1 MANTD
6 KKNEFDKIQAINNF
20 VKDVASPLAN
30 NIKSL
35 KSKLNRISD
44 NLTKKRSEIK
54 ALEKAETVNKEDVVS
69 AVENVSANVE
79 KTKPEKEKESDAIRP
94 EEVVS
99 SNDSDVVISAKN
111 ETVEDSKTLVDNKPR
126 VENNSGVKN
135 DARNNGGEY
144 TRVQGDRRPQRGD
157 APRNNG
163 YTAMGGNNRGD
174 FQRGDRNGFDRRVP
188 YNNNAN
194 PQDRRGGAQ
203 QGQGRPF
210 NPNGANRPNGQR
222 PSLNGAQRPNGG
234 FQQRPMGGG
243 FGGAKFEPVALPKD
257 TKKKKVN
264 NDKPNKAVDDSKR
277 LNKKTMIRKGYISED
292 IDINS
297 ELDDNATVRHFK
309 VKKTKKQEFVQPTA
323 AIEHAIINSNPV
335 AIKTLGEK
343 IGKTATELVKKLFL
357 LGQMCTVN
365 DSVDFETAELIASEY
380 NITLELQLD
389 KTAEDRLKDIMSV
402 SEMSENLVKRP
413 PIVTIMG
420 HVDHGKTSLLDYI
433 RKSHVTSGEA
443 GGITQHIGAYTIS
456 VSGEK
461 ITFLDTPGHEA
472 FITMRKRGA
481 MVTDIAIIVVAADDG
496 IMPQTQEA
504 ISHAREAGV
513 SIMVAI
519 NKIDKPEANI
529 ERVKQDLTNYG
540 LVPEEWG
547 GDVIV
552 CPVSAKTG
560 EGVDNLLENITL
572 LADVKELKADPS
584 VSAQGSILEARLD
597 KGTGPVAT
605 VLVQNGTLKVKDFVV
620 AGTAIGTVRAM
631 IDDKNNSLKE
641 AGPAVAVSVLGFKEV
656 PSAGDQLIVVK
667 DEKLAKQVASERAKQ
682 EREQMQKISAKKN
695 LEDMFKNMAEG
706 EKKVLPIIIKGDVQ
720 GSVEAVK
727 EALEKLSSEMSEDGV
742 KITFPLT
749 AVGAVNESDA
759 MLAETANAIII
770 AFNVRPDPKAKAYA
784 ERNKIDIKYFRVIY
798 ELIDT
803 IRKAMD
809 GMLEPTFEENI
820 IGHAEVREVFNITG
834 VGTIAG
840 SYVTD
845 GKVMRNAKIRFL
857 RDNIVIYEGS
867 ISSLKRMK
875 DDVKEVAKGYEC
887 GIGLEGISDI
897 KIGDTMEAFVMEKVE
912 KK

>member
-6 KKNEFDKIQAINNF
+6 KKNEYDKIQAINNF

-44 NLTKKRSEIK
+44 NLTKKRSELK
-54 ALEKAETVNKEDVVS
+54 SLEKAETVKKDVALENAEVISDPVETKEP
-69 AVENVSANVE
+69 
-79 KTKPEKEKESDAIRP
+79 TIESVAARP

-99 SNDSDVVISAKN
+99 SNDGGDVVISAKK
-111 ETVEDSKTLVDNKPR
+111 ETAEVVKPIEKHR
-126 VENNSGVKN
+126 VETPENVRREAPRNS
-135 DARNNGGEY
+135 GEY
-144 TRVQGDRRPQRGD
+144 TRVQGDRRPQQRGD

-163 YTAMGGNNRGD
+163 YTAMGGNTRGD
-174 FQRGDRNGFDRRVP
+174 FQRGDRNGFDRRPP

-194 PQDRRGGAQ
+194 GQDRRGGMQ
-203 QGQGRPF
+203 QGRPF
-210 NPNGANRPNGQR
+210 NQGGANGNRPMGARPNF
-222 PSLNGAQRPNGG
+222 NGNQRPNGS
-234 FQQRPMGGG
+234 FQQKPMGGG
-243 FGGAKFEPVALPKD
+243 FGGAKFAPIDLPKD

-264 NDKPNKAVDDSKR
+264 SDKPNKAVDDSKR

-297 ELDDNATVRHFK
+297 ELDDNATIRHFK

-323 AIEHAIINSNPV
+323 IIEHAIVNTNPV

-343 IGKTATELVKKLFL
+343 IGKTATELVKKLFI

-365 DSVDFETAELIASEY
+365 DSVDFETAELIAGEY
-380 NITLELQLD
+380 NVTLELQLD

-456 VSGEK
+456 VKGEK

-519 NKIDKPEANI
+519 NKIDKPEANV

-572 LADVKELKADPS
+572 LAEVKELKADPK

-682 EREQMQKISAKKN
+682 EREQMQKISSKKN

-727 EALEKLSSEMSEDGV
+727 EALEKLSNEMSEDGV

>member
-6 KKNEFDKIQAINNF
+6 KKNEYDKIQAINNF

-44 NLTKKRSEIK
+44 NLTKKRSELK
-54 ALEKAETVNKEDVVS
+54 SLEKAETVKKDVALENAEVISDPVETKEPT
-69 AVENVSANVE
+69 VESVA
-79 KTKPEKEKESDAIRP
+79 ARP

-99 SNDSDVVISAKN
+99 SNDGGDVVISAKK
-111 ETVEDSKTLVDNKPR
+111 ETAEVVKPIEKPR
-126 VENNSGVKN
+126 VETPENVRREAPRNS
-135 DARNNGGEY
+135 GEY
-144 TRVQGDRRPQRGD
+144 TRVQGDRRPQQRGD

-163 YTAMGGNNRGD
+163 YTAMGGNTRGD
-174 FQRGDRNGFDRRVP
+174 FQRGDRNGFDRRPP

-194 PQDRRGGAQ
+194 GQDRRGGMQ
-203 QGQGRPF
+203 QGRPF
-210 NPNGANRPNGQR
+210 NQGGANGNRPMGARPNF
-222 PSLNGAQRPNGG
+222 NGNQRPNGS
-234 FQQRPMGGG
+234 FQQKPMGGG
-243 FGGAKFEPVALPKD
+243 FGGAKFAPIDLPKD

-264 NDKPNKAVDDSKR
+264 SDKPNKAVDDSKR

-297 ELDDNATVRHFK
+297 ELDDNATIRHFK

-323 AIEHAIINSNPV
+323 IIEHAIVNTNPV

-343 IGKTATELVKKLFL
+343 IGKTATELVKKLFI

-365 DSVDFETAELIASEY
+365 DSVDFETAELIAGEY
-380 NITLELQLD
+380 NVTLELQLD

-456 VSGEK
+456 VKGEK

-572 LADVKELKADPS
+572 LAEVKELKADPK

-682 EREQMQKISAKKN
+682 EREQMQKISSKKN

-727 EALEKLSSEMSEDGV
+727 EALEKLSNEMSEDGV

>member
-6 KKNEFDKIQAINNF
+6 KKNEYDKIQAINNF

-44 NLTKKRSEIK
+44 NLTKKRSELK
-54 ALEKAETVNKEDVVS
+54 SLEKAEAVKKDVALENAEVISDPVETKEPI
-69 AVENVSANVE
+69 VESVA
-79 KTKPEKEKESDAIRP
+79 ARP

-99 SNDSDVVISAKN
+99 SNDGGDVVISAKK
-111 ETVEDSKTLVDNKPR
+111 ETAEVVKPIEKPR
-126 VENNSGVKN
+126 VETPENVRREAPRNS
-135 DARNNGGEY
+135 GEY
-144 TRVQGDRRPQRGD
+144 TRVQGDRRPQQRGD

-163 YTAMGGNNRGD
+163 YTAMGGNTRGD
-174 FQRGDRNGFDRRVP
+174 FQRGDRNGFDRRPP

-194 PQDRRGGAQ
+194 GQDRRGGMQ
-203 QGQGRPF
+203 QGRPF
-210 NPNGANRPNGQR
+210 NQGGANGNRPMGARPNF
-222 PSLNGAQRPNGG
+222 NGNQRPNGS
-234 FQQRPMGGG
+234 FQQKPMGGG
-243 FGGAKFEPVALPKD
+243 FGGAKFAPIDLPKD

-264 NDKPNKAVDDSKR
+264 SDKPNKAVDDSKR

-297 ELDDNATVRHFK
+297 ELDDNATIRHFK

-323 AIEHAIINSNPV
+323 IIEHAIVNTNPV

-343 IGKTATELVKKLFL
+343 IGKTATELVKKLFI

-365 DSVDFETAELIASEY
+365 DSVDFETAELIAGEY
-380 NITLELQLD
+380 NVTLELQLD

-456 VSGEK
+456 VKGEK

-572 LADVKELKADPS
+572 LAEVKELKADPK

-682 EREQMQKISAKKN
+682 EREQMQKISSKKN

-727 EALEKLSSEMSEDGV
+727 EALEKLSNEMSEDGV

>member
-6 KKNEFDKIQAINNF
+6 KKNEYDKIQAINNF

-44 NLTKKRSEIK
+44 NLTKKRSELK
-54 ALEKAETVNKEDVVS
+54 SLEKAETVKKDVALENAEVISDPVETKEP
-69 AVENVSANVE
+69 
-79 KTKPEKEKESDAIRP
+79 TIESVAARP

-99 SNDSDVVISAKN
+99 SNDGGDVVISAKK
-111 ETVEDSKTLVDNKPR
+111 ETAEVVKPIEKPR
-126 VENNSGVKN
+126 VETPENVRREAPRNS
-135 DARNNGGEY
+135 GEY
-144 TRVQGDRRPQRGD
+144 TRVQGDRRPQQRGD

-163 YTAMGGNNRGD
+163 YTAMGGNTRGD
-174 FQRGDRNGFDRRVP
+174 FQRGDRNGFDRRPP

-194 PQDRRGGAQ
+194 GQDRRGGMQ
-203 QGQGRPF
+203 QGRPF
-210 NPNGANRPNGQR
+210 NQGGANGNRPMGARPNF
-222 PSLNGAQRPNGG
+222 NGNQRPNGS
-234 FQQRPMGGG
+234 FQQKPMGGG
-243 FGGAKFEPVALPKD
+243 FGGAKFAPIDLPKD

-264 NDKPNKAVDDSKR
+264 SDKPNKAVDDSKR

-297 ELDDNATVRHFK
+297 ELDDNATIRHFK

-323 AIEHAIINSNPV
+323 IIEHAIVNTNPV

-343 IGKTATELVKKLFL
+343 IGKTATELVKKLFI

-365 DSVDFETAELIASEY
+365 DSVDFETAELIAGEY
-380 NITLELQLD
+380 NVTLELQLD

-456 VSGEK
+456 VKGEK

-519 NKIDKPEANI
+519 NKIDKPEANV

-572 LADVKELKADPS
+572 LAEVKELKADPK

-682 EREQMQKISAKKN
+682 EREQMQKISSKKN

-727 EALEKLSSEMSEDGV
+727 EALEKLSNEMSEDGV

>member
-6 KKNEFDKIQAINNF
+6 KKNEYDKIQAINNF

-44 NLTKKRSEIK
+44 NLTKKRSELK
-54 ALEKAETVNKEDVVS
+54 SLEKAETVKKDVALENAEVISDPVETKEP
-69 AVENVSANVE
+69 
-79 KTKPEKEKESDAIRP
+79 TIESVAARP

-99 SNDSDVVISAKN
+99 SNDGGDVVISAKK
-111 ETVEDSKTLVDNKPR
+111 ETAEVVKPIEKPR
-126 VENNSGVKN
+126 VETPENVRREAPRNS
-135 DARNNGGEY
+135 GEY
-144 TRVQGDRRPQRGD
+144 TRVQGDRRPQQRGD

-163 YTAMGGNNRGD
+163 YTAMGGNTRGD
-174 FQRGDRNGFDRRVP
+174 FQRGDRNGFDRRPP

-194 PQDRRGGAQ
+194 GQDRRGGMQ
-203 QGQGRPF
+203 QGRPF
-210 NPNGANRPNGQR
+210 NQGGANGNRPMGARPNF
-222 PSLNGAQRPNGG
+222 NGNQRPNGS
-234 FQQRPMGGG
+234 FQQKPMGGG
-243 FGGAKFEPVALPKD
+243 FGGAKFAPIDLPKD

-264 NDKPNKAVDDSKR
+264 SDKPNKAVDDSKR

-297 ELDDNATVRHFK
+297 ELDDNATIRHFK

-323 AIEHAIINSNPV
+323 IIEHAIVNTNPV

-343 IGKTATELVKKLFL
+343 IGKTATELVKKLFI

-365 DSVDFETAELIASEY
+365 DSVDFETAELIAGEY
-380 NITLELQLD
+380 NVTLELQLD

-456 VSGEK
+456 VKGEK

-519 NKIDKPEANI
+519 NKIDKPEANV

-572 LADVKELKADPS
+572 LAEVKELKADPK

-682 EREQMQKISAKKN
+682 EREQMQKISSKKN

-727 EALEKLSSEMSEDGV
+727 EALEKLSNEMSEDGV

-857 RDNIVIYEGS
+857 
-867 ISSLKRMK
+867 
-875 DDVKEVAKGYEC
+875 
-887 GIGLEGISDI
+887 
-897 KIGDTMEAFVMEKVE
+897 KIGRAHV
-912 KK
+912 

>member
-1 MANTD
+1 
-6 KKNEFDKIQAINNF
+6 
-20 VKDVASPLAN
+20 
-30 NIKSL
+30 
-35 KSKLNRISD
+35 
-44 NLTKKRSEIK
+44 
-54 ALEKAETVNKEDVVS
+54 
-69 AVENVSANVE
+69 
-79 KTKPEKEKESDAIRP
+79 
-94 EEVVS
+94 
-99 SNDSDVVISAKN
+99 
-111 ETVEDSKTLVDNKPR
+111 
-126 VENNSGVKN
+126 
-135 DARNNGGEY
+135 
-144 TRVQGDRRPQRGD
+144 
-157 APRNNG
+157 
-163 YTAMGGNNRGD
+163 
-174 FQRGDRNGFDRRVP
+174 
-188 YNNNAN
+188 
-194 PQDRRGGAQ
+194 
-203 QGQGRPF
+203 
-210 NPNGANRPNGQR
+210 
-222 PSLNGAQRPNGG
+222 
-234 FQQRPMGGG
+234 
-243 FGGAKFEPVALPKD
+243 
-257 TKKKKVN
+257 
-264 NDKPNKAVDDSKR
+264 
-277 LNKKTMIRKGYISED
+277 
-292 IDINS
+292 
-297 ELDDNATVRHFK
+297 
-309 VKKTKKQEFVQPTA
+309 
-323 AIEHAIINSNPV
+323 
-335 AIKTLGEK
+335 
-343 IGKTATELVKKLFL
+343 
-357 LGQMCTVN
+357 MCTVN
-365 DSVDFETAELIASEY
+365 DSVDFETAELIAGEY
-380 NITLELQLD
+380 NVTLELQLE

-456 VSGEK
+456 VKGEK

-472 FITMRKRGA
+472 FITMRNRGA

-519 NKIDKPEANI
+519 NKIDKPEANV

-572 LADVKELKADPS
+572 LAEVKELKADPK

-682 EREQMQKISAKKN
+682 EREQMQKISSKKN

-727 EALEKLSSEMSEDGV
+727 EALEKLSNEMSEDGV

-820 IGHAEVREVFNITG
+820 IGHAEDNSL
-834 VGTIAG
+834 
-840 SYVTD
+840 SY
-845 GKVMRNAKIRFL
+845 
-857 RDNIVIYEGS
+857 ES
-867 ISSLKRMK
+867 KRS
-875 DDVKEVAKGYEC
+875 A
-887 GIGLEGISDI
+887 
-897 KIGDTMEAFVMEKVE
+897 
-912 KK
+912 

>member
-6 KKNEFDKIQAINNF
+6 KKNEYDKIQAINNF

-44 NLTKKRSEIK
+44 NLTKKRSELK
-54 ALEKAETVNKEDVVS
+54 SLEKAETVKKDVALENAEVISDPVETKEPI
-69 AVENVSANVE
+69 VESVA
-79 KTKPEKEKESDAIRP
+79 ARP

-99 SNDSDVVISAKN
+99 SNDGGDVVISAKK
-111 ETVEDSKTLVDNKPR
+111 ETAEVVKPIEKPR
-126 VENNSGVKN
+126 VETPENVRREAPRNS
-135 DARNNGGEY
+135 GEY
-144 TRVQGDRRPQRGD
+144 TRVQGDRRPQQRGD

-163 YTAMGGNNRGD
+163 YTAMGGNTRGD
-174 FQRGDRNGFDRRVP
+174 FQRGDRNGFDRRPP

-194 PQDRRGGAQ
+194 GQDRRGGMQ
-203 QGQGRPF
+203 QGRPF
-210 NPNGANRPNGQR
+210 NQGGANGNRPMGARPNF
-222 PSLNGAQRPNGG
+222 NGNQRPNGS
-234 FQQRPMGGG
+234 FQQKPMGGG
-243 FGGAKFEPVALPKD
+243 FGGAKFAPIDLPKD

-264 NDKPNKAVDDSKR
+264 SDKPNKAVDDSKR

-297 ELDDNATVRHFK
+297 ELDDNATIRHFK

-323 AIEHAIINSNPV
+323 IIEHAIVNTNPV

-343 IGKTATELVKKLFL
+343 IGKTATELVKKLFI

-365 DSVDFETAELIASEY
+365 DSVDFETAELIAGEY
-380 NITLELQLD
+380 NVTLELQLD

-456 VSGEK
+456 VKGEK

-572 LADVKELKADPS
+572 LAEVKELKADPK

-682 EREQMQKISAKKN
+682 EREQMQKISSKKN

-727 EALEKLSSEMSEDGV
+727 EALEKLSNEMSEDGV

>member
-6 KKNEFDKIQAINNF
+6 KKNEYDKIQAINNF

-44 NLTKKRSEIK
+44 NLTKKRSELK
-54 ALEKAETVNKEDVVS
+54 SLEKAETVKKDVALENAEVISDPVEMKEPI
-69 AVENVSANVE
+69 VESVA
-79 KTKPEKEKESDAIRP
+79 ARP

-99 SNDSDVVISAKN
+99 SNDGGDVVISAKK
-111 ETVEDSKTLVDNKPR
+111 ETAEVVKPIEKPR
-126 VENNSGVKN
+126 VETPENVRREAPRNS
-135 DARNNGGEY
+135 GEY
-144 TRVQGDRRPQRGD
+144 TRVQGDRRPQQRGD

-163 YTAMGGNNRGD
+163 YTAMGGNTRGD
-174 FQRGDRNGFDRRVP
+174 FQRGDRNGFDRRPP

-194 PQDRRGGAQ
+194 GQDRRGGMQ
-203 QGQGRPF
+203 QGRPF
-210 NPNGANRPNGQR
+210 NQGGANGNRPMGARPNF
-222 PSLNGAQRPNGG
+222 NGNQRPNGS
-234 FQQRPMGGG
+234 FQQKPMGGG
-243 FGGAKFEPVALPKD
+243 FGGAKFAPIDLPKD

-264 NDKPNKAVDDSKR
+264 SDKPNKAVDDSKR

-297 ELDDNATVRHFK
+297 ELDDNATIRHFK

-323 AIEHAIINSNPV
+323 IIEHAIVNTNPV

-343 IGKTATELVKKLFL
+343 IGKTATELVKKLFI

-365 DSVDFETAELIASEY
+365 DSVDFETAELIAGEY
-380 NITLELQLD
+380 NVTLELQLD

-456 VSGEK
+456 VKGEK

-572 LADVKELKADPS
+572 LAEVKELKADPK

-682 EREQMQKISAKKN
+682 EREQMQKISSKKN

-727 EALEKLSSEMSEDGV
+727 EALEKLSNEMSEDGV

>member
-6 KKNEFDKIQAINNF
+6 KKNEYDKIQAINNF

-44 NLTKKRSEIK
+44 NLTKKRSELK
-54 ALEKAETVNKEDVVS
+54 SLEKAETVKKDVALENAEVISDPVETKEPI
-69 AVENVSANVE
+69 VESVA
-79 KTKPEKEKESDAIRP
+79 ARP

-99 SNDSDVVISAKN
+99 SNDGGDVVISAKK
-111 ETVEDSKTLVDNKPR
+111 ETAEVVKPIEKPR
-126 VENNSGVKN
+126 VETPENVRREAPRNS
-135 DARNNGGEY
+135 GEY
-144 TRVQGDRRPQRGD
+144 TRVQGDRRPQQRGD
-157 APRNNG
+157 APRNTG
-163 YTAMGGNNRGD
+163 YTAMGGNTRGD
-174 FQRGDRNGFDRRVP
+174 FQRGDRNGFDRRPP

-194 PQDRRGGAQ
+194 GQDRRGGMQ
-203 QGQGRPF
+203 QGRPF
-210 NPNGANRPNGQR
+210 NQGGANGNRPMGARPNF
-222 PSLNGAQRPNGG
+222 NGNQRPNGS
-234 FQQRPMGGG
+234 FQQKPMGGG
-243 FGGAKFEPVALPKD
+243 FGGAKFAPIDLPKD

-264 NDKPNKAVDDSKR
+264 SDKPNKAVDDSKR

-297 ELDDNATVRHFK
+297 ELDDNATIRHFK

-323 AIEHAIINSNPV
+323 IIEHAIVNTNPV

-343 IGKTATELVKKLFL
+343 IGKTATELVKKLFI

-365 DSVDFETAELIASEY
+365 DSVDFETAELIAGEY
-380 NITLELQLD
+380 NVTLELQLD

-456 VSGEK
+456 VKGEK

-572 LADVKELKADPS
+572 LAEVKELKADPK

-682 EREQMQKISAKKN
+682 EREQMQKISSKKN

-727 EALEKLSSEMSEDGV
+727 EALEKLSNEMSEDGV

>member
-6 KKNEFDKIQAINNF
+6 KKNEYDKIQAINNF

-44 NLTKKRSEIK
+44 NLTKKRSELK
-54 ALEKAETVNKEDVVS
+54 SLEKAETVKKDVALENAEVISDPVETKEPI
-69 AVENVSANVE
+69 VESVA
-79 KTKPEKEKESDAIRP
+79 ARP

-99 SNDSDVVISAKN
+99 SNDGGDVVISAKK
-111 ETVEDSKTLVDNKPR
+111 ETAEVVKPIEKPR
-126 VENNSGVKN
+126 VETPENVRREAPRNS
-135 DARNNGGEY
+135 GEY
-144 TRVQGDRRPQRGD
+144 TRVQGDRRPQQRGD

-163 YTAMGGNNRGD
+163 YTAMGGNTRGD
-174 FQRGDRNGFDRRVP
+174 FQRGDRNGFDRRPP

-194 PQDRRGGAQ
+194 GQDRRGGMQ
-203 QGQGRPF
+203 QGRPF
-210 NPNGANRPNGQR
+210 NQGGANGNRPMGARPNF
-222 PSLNGAQRPNGG
+222 NGNQRPNGS
-234 FQQRPMGGG
+234 FQQKPMGGG
-243 FGGAKFEPVALPKD
+243 FGGAKFAPIDLPKD

-264 NDKPNKAVDDSKR
+264 SDKPNKAVDDSKR

-297 ELDDNATVRHFK
+297 ELDDNATIRHFK

-323 AIEHAIINSNPV
+323 IIEHAIVNTNPV

-343 IGKTATELVKKLFL
+343 IGKTATELVKKLFI

-365 DSVDFETAELIASEY
+365 DSVDFETAELIAGEY
-380 NITLELQLD
+380 NVTLELQLD

-456 VSGEK
+456 VKGEK

-481 MVTDIAIIVVAADDG
+481 MVTDIAIIVVAAYDG

-572 LADVKELKADPS
+572 LAEVKELKADPK

-682 EREQMQKISAKKN
+682 EREQMQKISSKKN

-727 EALEKLSSEMSEDGV
+727 EALEKLSNEMSEDGV

>member
-6 KKNEFDKIQAINNF
+6 KKNEYDKIQAINNF

-44 NLTKKRSEIK
+44 NLTKKRSELK
-54 ALEKAETVNKEDVVS
+54 SLEKAETVKKDVALENAEVISDPVETKEPT
-69 AVENVSANVE
+69 VESVA
-79 KTKPEKEKESDAIRP
+79 ARP

-99 SNDSDVVISAKN
+99 SNDGGDVVISAKK
-111 ETVEDSKTLVDNKPR
+111 ETAEVVKPIEKPR
-126 VENNSGVKN
+126 VETPENVRREAPRNS
-135 DARNNGGEY
+135 GEY
-144 TRVQGDRRPQRGD
+144 TRVQGDRRPQQRGD

-163 YTAMGGNNRGD
+163 YTAMGGNTRGD
-174 FQRGDRNGFDRRVP
+174 FQRGDRNGFDRRPP

-194 PQDRRGGAQ
+194 GQDRRGGMQ
-203 QGQGRPF
+203 QGRPF
-210 NPNGANRPNGQR
+210 NQGGANGNRPMGARPNF
-222 PSLNGAQRPNGG
+222 NGNQRPNGS
-234 FQQRPMGGG
+234 FQQKPMGGG
-243 FGGAKFEPVALPKD
+243 FGGAKFAPIDLPKD

-264 NDKPNKAVDDSKR
+264 SDKPNKAVDDSKR

-297 ELDDNATVRHFK
+297 ELDDNATIRHFK

-323 AIEHAIINSNPV
+323 IIEHAIVNTNPV

-343 IGKTATELVKKLFL
+343 IGKTATELVKKLFI

-365 DSVDFETAELIASEY
+365 DSVDFETAELIAGEY
-380 NITLELQLD
+380 NVTLELQLD

-456 VSGEK
+456 VKGEK

-572 LADVKELKADPS
+572 LAEVKELKADPK

-682 EREQMQKISAKKN
+682 EREQMQKISSKKN

-727 EALEKLSSEMSEDGV
+727 EALEKLSNEMSEDGV

-770 AFNVRPDPKAKAYA
+770 AFNVRPDPQAKAYA

>member
-1 MANTD
+1 LANTD
-6 KKNEFDKIQAINNF
+6 KKNEYDKIQAINNF

-44 NLTKKRSEIK
+44 NLTKKRSELK
-54 ALEKAETVNKEDVVS
+54 SLEKAETVKKDVALENAEVISDPVETKEP
-69 AVENVSANVE
+69 
-79 KTKPEKEKESDAIRP
+79 TIESVAARP

-99 SNDSDVVISAKN
+99 SNDGGDVVISAKK
-111 ETVEDSKTLVDNKPR
+111 ETAEVVKPIEKPR
-126 VENNSGVKN
+126 VETPENVRREAPRNS
-135 DARNNGGEY
+135 GEY
-144 TRVQGDRRPQRGD
+144 TRVQGDRRPQQRGD

-163 YTAMGGNNRGD
+163 YTAMGGNTRGD
-174 FQRGDRNGFDRRVP
+174 FQRGDRNGFDRRPP

-194 PQDRRGGAQ
+194 GQDRRGGMQ
-203 QGQGRPF
+203 QGRPF
-210 NPNGANRPNGQR
+210 NQGGANGNRPMGARPNF
-222 PSLNGAQRPNGG
+222 NGNQRPNGS
-234 FQQRPMGGG
+234 FQQKPMGGG
-243 FGGAKFEPVALPKD
+243 FGGAKFAPIDLPKD

-264 NDKPNKAVDDSKR
+264 SDKPNKAVDDSKR

-297 ELDDNATVRHFK
+297 ELDDNATIRHFK

-323 AIEHAIINSNPV
+323 IIEHAIVNTNPV

-343 IGKTATELVKKLFL
+343 IGKTATELVKKLFI

-365 DSVDFETAELIASEY
+365 DSVDFETAELIAGEY
-380 NITLELQLD
+380 NVTLELQLD

-456 VSGEK
+456 VKGEK

-519 NKIDKPEANI
+519 NKIDKPEANV

-572 LADVKELKADPS
+572 LAEVKELKADPK

-682 EREQMQKISAKKN
+682 EREQMQKISSKKN

-727 EALEKLSSEMSEDGV
+727 EALEKLSNEMSEDGV

>member
-6 KKNEFDKIQAINNF
+6 KKNEYDKIQAINNF

-44 NLTKKRSEIK
+44 NLTKKRSELK
-54 ALEKAETVNKEDVVS
+54 SLEKAETVKKDVALENAEVISDPVETKEPI
-69 AVENVSANVE
+69 VESVA
-79 KTKPEKEKESDAIRP
+79 ARP

-99 SNDSDVVISAKN
+99 SNDGGDVVISAKK
-111 ETVEDSKTLVDNKPR
+111 ETAEVVKPIEKPR
-126 VENNSGVKN
+126 VETPENVRREAPRNS
-135 DARNNGGEY
+135 GEY
-144 TRVQGDRRPQRGD
+144 TRVQGDRRPQQRGD

-163 YTAMGGNNRGD
+163 YTAMGGNTRGD
-174 FQRGDRNGFDRRVP
+174 FQRGDRNGFDRRPP

-194 PQDRRGGAQ
+194 GQDRRGGMQ
-203 QGQGRPF
+203 QGRPF
-210 NPNGANRPNGQR
+210 NQGGANGNRPMGARPNF
-222 PSLNGAQRPNGG
+222 NGNQRPNGS
-234 FQQRPMGGG
+234 FQQKPMGGG
-243 FGGAKFEPVALPKD
+243 FGGAKFAPIDLPKD

-264 NDKPNKAVDDSKR
+264 SDKPNKAVDDSKR

-297 ELDDNATVRHFK
+297 ELDDNATIRHFK

-323 AIEHAIINSNPV
+323 IIEHAIVNTNPV

-343 IGKTATELVKKLFL
+343 IGKTATELVKKLFI

-365 DSVDFETAELIASEY
+365 DSVDFETAELIAGEY
-380 NITLELQLD
+380 NVTLELQLD

-456 VSGEK
+456 VKGEK

-519 NKIDKPEANI
+519 NKIDKPEANV

-572 LADVKELKADPS
+572 LAEVKELKADPK

-682 EREQMQKISAKKN
+682 EREQMQKISSKKN

-727 EALEKLSSEMSEDGV
+727 EALEKLSNEMSEDGV

>member
-6 KKNEFDKIQAINNF
+6 KKNEYDKIQAINNF

-44 NLTKKRSEIK
+44 NLTKKRSEFK
-54 ALEKAETVNKEDVVS
+54 SLEKAETVKKDVALENAEVISDPVETKEPI
-69 AVENVSANVE
+69 VESVA
-79 KTKPEKEKESDAIRP
+79 ARP

-99 SNDSDVVISAKN
+99 SNDGGDVVISAKK
-111 ETVEDSKTLVDNKPR
+111 ETAEVVKPIEKPR
-126 VENNSGVKN
+126 VETPENVRREAPRNS
-135 DARNNGGEY
+135 GEY
-144 TRVQGDRRPQRGD
+144 TRVQGDRRPQQRGD

-163 YTAMGGNNRGD
+163 YTAMGGNTRGD
-174 FQRGDRNGFDRRVP
+174 FQRGDRNGFDRRPP

-194 PQDRRGGAQ
+194 GQDRRGGMQ
-203 QGQGRPF
+203 QGRPF
-210 NPNGANRPNGQR
+210 NQGGANGNRPMGARPNF
-222 PSLNGAQRPNGG
+222 NGNQRPNGS
-234 FQQRPMGGG
+234 FQQKPMGGG
-243 FGGAKFEPVALPKD
+243 FGGAKFAPIDLPKD

-264 NDKPNKAVDDSKR
+264 SDKPNKAVDDSKR

-297 ELDDNATVRHFK
+297 ELDDNATIRHFK

-323 AIEHAIINSNPV
+323 IIEHAIVNTNPV

-343 IGKTATELVKKLFL
+343 IGKTATELVKKLFI

-365 DSVDFETAELIASEY
+365 DSVDFETAELIAGEY
-380 NITLELQLD
+380 NVTLELQLD

-456 VSGEK
+456 VKGEK

-572 LADVKELKADPS
+572 LAEVKELKADPK

-682 EREQMQKISAKKN
+682 EREQMQKISSKKN

-727 EALEKLSSEMSEDGV
+727 EALEKLSNEMSEDGV

>member
-6 KKNEFDKIQAINNF
+6 KKNEYDKIQAINNF

-44 NLTKKRSEIK
+44 NLTKKRSELK
-54 ALEKAETVNKEDVVS
+54 SLEKAETVKKDVALENAEVISDPVETKEPI
-69 AVENVSANVE
+69 VESVA
-79 KTKPEKEKESDAIRP
+79 ARP

-99 SNDSDVVISAKN
+99 SNDGGDVVISAKK
-111 ETVEDSKTLVDNKPR
+111 ETAEVVKPIEKPR
-126 VENNSGVKN
+126 VETPENVRREAPRNS
-135 DARNNGGEY
+135 GEY
-144 TRVQGDRRPQRGD
+144 TRVQGDRRPQQRGD

-163 YTAMGGNNRGD
+163 YTAMGGNTRGD
-174 FQRGDRNGFDRRVP
+174 FQRGDRNGFDRRPP

-194 PQDRRGGAQ
+194 GQDRRGGMQ
-203 QGQGRPF
+203 QGRSFNQGGINSRPV
-210 NPNGANRPNGQR
+210 GARPNF
-222 PSLNGAQRPNGG
+222 NGNQRPNGS
-234 FQQRPMGGG
+234 FQQKPMGGG
-243 FGGAKFEPVALPKD
+243 FGGAKFAPIDLPKD

-264 NDKPNKAVDDSKR
+264 SDKPNKAVDDSKR

-297 ELDDNATVRHFK
+297 ELDDNATIRHFK

-323 AIEHAIINSNPV
+323 IIEHAIVNTNPV

-343 IGKTATELVKKLFL
+343 IGKTATELVKKLFI

-365 DSVDFETAELIASEY
+365 DSVDFETAELIAGEY
-380 NITLELQLD
+380 NVTLELQLD

-456 VSGEK
+456 VKGEK

-519 NKIDKPEANI
+519 NKIDKPEANV

-572 LADVKELKADPS
+572 LAEVKELKADPK

-682 EREQMQKISAKKN
+682 EREQMQKISSKKN

-727 EALEKLSSEMSEDGV
+727 EALEKLSNEMSEDGV

>member
-6 KKNEFDKIQAINNF
+6 KKNEYDKIQAINNF

-44 NLTKKRSEIK
+44 NLTKKRSELK
-54 ALEKAETVNKEDVVS
+54 SLEKAETVKKDVALENAEVISDPVETKEPI
-69 AVENVSANVE
+69 VESVA
-79 KTKPEKEKESDAIRP
+79 ARP

-99 SNDSDVVISAKN
+99 SNDGGDVVISAKK
-111 ETVEDSKTLVDNKPR
+111 ETAEVVKPIEKPR
-126 VENNSGVKN
+126 VETPENVRREAPRNS
-135 DARNNGGEY
+135 GEY
-144 TRVQGDRRPQRGD
+144 TRVQGDRRPQQRGD

-163 YTAMGGNNRGD
+163 YTAMGGNTRSD
-174 FQRGDRNGFDRRVP
+174 FQRGDRNGFDRRPP

-194 PQDRRGGAQ
+194 GQDRRGGMQ
-203 QGQGRPF
+203 QGRPF
-210 NPNGANRPNGQR
+210 NQGGANGNRPMGARPNF
-222 PSLNGAQRPNGG
+222 NGNQRPNGS
-234 FQQRPMGGG
+234 FQQKPMGGG
-243 FGGAKFEPVALPKD
+243 FGGAKFAPIDLPKD

-264 NDKPNKAVDDSKR
+264 SDKPNKAVDDSKR

-297 ELDDNATVRHFK
+297 ELDDNATIRHFK

-323 AIEHAIINSNPV
+323 IIEHAIVNTNPV

-343 IGKTATELVKKLFL
+343 IGKTATELVKKLFI

-365 DSVDFETAELIASEY
+365 DSVDFETAELIAGEY
-380 NITLELQLD
+380 NVTLELQLD

-456 VSGEK
+456 VKGEK

-572 LADVKELKADPS
+572 LAEVKELKADPK

-682 EREQMQKISAKKN
+682 EREQMQKISSKKN

-727 EALEKLSSEMSEDGV
+727 EALEKLSNEMSEDGV

>member
-6 KKNEFDKIQAINNF
+6 KKNEYDKIQAINNF

-44 NLTKKRSEIK
+44 NLTKKRSELK
-54 ALEKAETVNKEDVVS
+54 SLEKAETVKKDVALENAEVISDPVETKEPI
-69 AVENVSANVE
+69 VESVA
-79 KTKPEKEKESDAIRP
+79 ARP

-99 SNDSDVVISAKN
+99 SNDGGDVVISAKK
-111 ETVEDSKTLVDNKPR
+111 ETAEVVKPIEKPR
-126 VENNSGVKN
+126 VETPENVRREAPRNS
-135 DARNNGGEY
+135 GEY
-144 TRVQGDRRPQRGD
+144 TRVQGDRRPQRRGD

-163 YTAMGGNNRGD
+163 YTAMGGNTRGD
-174 FQRGDRNGFDRRVP
+174 FQRGDRNGFDRRPP

-194 PQDRRGGAQ
+194 GQDRRGGMQ
-203 QGQGRPF
+203 QGRPF
-210 NPNGANRPNGQR
+210 NQGGANGNRPMGARPNF
-222 PSLNGAQRPNGG
+222 NGNQRPNGS
-234 FQQRPMGGG
+234 FQQKPMGGG
-243 FGGAKFEPVALPKD
+243 FGGAKFAPIDLPKD

-264 NDKPNKAVDDSKR
+264 SDKPNKAVDDSKR

-297 ELDDNATVRHFK
+297 ELDDNATIRHFK

-323 AIEHAIINSNPV
+323 IIEHAIVNTNPV

-343 IGKTATELVKKLFL
+343 IGKTATELVKKLFI

-365 DSVDFETAELIASEY
+365 DSVDFETAELIAGEY
-380 NITLELQLD
+380 NVTLELQLD

-456 VSGEK
+456 VKGEK

-572 LADVKELKADPS
+572 LAEVKELKADPK

-682 EREQMQKISAKKN
+682 EREQMQKISSKKN

-727 EALEKLSSEMSEDGV
+727 EALEKLSNEMSEDGV

>member
-6 KKNEFDKIQAINNF
+6 KKNEYDKIQAINNF

-44 NLTKKRSEIK
+44 NLTKKRSELK
-54 ALEKAETVNKEDVVS
+54 SLEKAETVKKDVALENAEVISDPVETKEPI
-69 AVENVSANVE
+69 VESVA
-79 KTKPEKEKESDAIRP
+79 ARP

-99 SNDSDVVISAKN
+99 SNDGGDVVISAKK
-111 ETVEDSKTLVDNKPR
+111 ETAEVVKPIEKPR
-126 VENNSGVKN
+126 VETPENVRREAPRNS
-135 DARNNGGEY
+135 GEY
-144 TRVQGDRRPQRGD
+144 TRVQGDRRPQQRGD

-163 YTAMGGNNRGD
+163 YTAMGGNTRGD
-174 FQRGDRNGFDRRVP
+174 FQRGDRNGFDRRPP

-194 PQDRRGGAQ
+194 GQDRRGGMQ
-203 QGQGRPF
+203 QGRPF
-210 NPNGANRPNGQR
+210 NQGGANGNRPMGARPNF
-222 PSLNGAQRPNGG
+222 NGNQRPNGS
-234 FQQRPMGGG
+234 FQQKPMGGG
-243 FGGAKFEPVALPKD
+243 FGGAKFAPIDLPKD

-264 NDKPNKAVDDSKR
+264 SDKPNKAVDDSKR

-297 ELDDNATVRHFK
+297 ELDDNATIRHFK

-323 AIEHAIINSNPV
+323 IIEHAIVNTNPV

-343 IGKTATELVKKLFL
+343 IGKTATELVKKLFI

-365 DSVDFETAELIASEY
+365 DSVDFETAELIAGEY
-380 NITLELQLD
+380 NVTLELQLD

-456 VSGEK
+456 VKGEK

-519 NKIDKPEANI
+519 NKIDKPEANV

-560 EGVDNLLENITL
+560 DGVDNLLENITL
-572 LADVKELKADPS
+572 LAEVKELKADPK

-682 EREQMQKISAKKN
+682 EREQMQKISSKKN

-727 EALEKLSSEMSEDGV
+727 EALEKLSNEMSEDGV

>member
-6 KKNEFDKIQAINNF
+6 KKNEYDKIQAINNF

-44 NLTKKRSEIK
+44 NLTKKRSELK
-54 ALEKAETVNKEDVVS
+54 SLEKAETVKKDVALENAEVISDPAETKEPI
-69 AVENVSANVE
+69 VESVA
-79 KTKPEKEKESDAIRP
+79 ARP

-99 SNDSDVVISAKN
+99 SNDGGDVVISAKK
-111 ETVEDSKTLVDNKPR
+111 ETAEVVKPIEKPR
-126 VENNSGVKN
+126 VETPENVRREAPRNS
-135 DARNNGGEY
+135 GEY
-144 TRVQGDRRPQRGD
+144 TRVQGDRRPQQRGD

-163 YTAMGGNNRGD
+163 YTAMGGNTRGD
-174 FQRGDRNGFDRRVP
+174 FQRGDRNGFDRRPP

-194 PQDRRGGAQ
+194 GQDRRGGMQ
-203 QGQGRPF
+203 QGRPF
-210 NPNGANRPNGQR
+210 NQGGANGNRPMGARPNF
-222 PSLNGAQRPNGG
+222 NGNQRPNGS
-234 FQQRPMGGG
+234 FQQKPMGGG
-243 FGGAKFEPVALPKD
+243 FGGAKFAPIDLPKD

-264 NDKPNKAVDDSKR
+264 SDKPNKAVDDSKR

-297 ELDDNATVRHFK
+297 ELDDNATIRHFK

-323 AIEHAIINSNPV
+323 IIEHAIVNTNPV

-343 IGKTATELVKKLFL
+343 IGKTATELVKKLFI

-365 DSVDFETAELIASEY
+365 DSVDFETAELIAGEY
-380 NITLELQLD
+380 NVTLELQLD

-456 VSGEK
+456 VKGEK

-572 LADVKELKADPS
+572 LAEVKELKADPK

-605 VLVQNGTLKVKDFVV
+605 VLVQNGTLNVKDFVV

-682 EREQMQKISAKKN
+682 EREQMQKISSKKN

-727 EALEKLSSEMSEDGV
+727 EALEKLSNEMSEDGV